1 MIYGDPT
8 NFVALTIAELD
19 DTPLYF
25 TDDIGIVLG
34 LPMDARRGIAWKTCT
49 RIWWAQLDSLIVDV
63 NCCHTRFLNQNRVLI
78 VCMTQ
83 DHLFHR

>member
-34 LPMDARRGIAWKTCT
+34 LPMMLGKVLHGRPALGYGG
-49 RIWWAQLDSLIVDV
+49 LSL
-63 NCCHTRFLNQNRVLI
+63 TL
-78 VCMTQ
+78 
-83 DHLFHR
+83 